1 MMSMPIRPL
10 NAEQLQDTLR
20 LLSGWTYD
28 ESRKALFREIVLDDF
43 TQAFSLMTRI
53 ALVAEKADHHPEW
66 ANVYNRLSI
75 WLTTHD
81 AGGVSERDVQLAKA
95 VDGMTA

>member
-1 MMSMPIRPL
+1 MPIHPL

-20 LLSGWTYD
+20 LLSSWTYD
-28 ESRKALFREIVLDDF
+28 ESRKALFREIVLKDF

-66 ANVYNRLSI
+66 ANVYNRLSV

-95 VDGMTA
+95 IDGMTA

>member
-1 MMSMPIRPL
+1 MMSMPIHPL

-28 ESRKALFREIVLDDF
+28 ESRKALFCEIVLEDF
-43 TQAFSLMTRI
+43 TEAFSLMTRI

-81 AGGVSERDVQLAKA
+81 AGGVSEQDVQLAKA
-95 VDGMTA
+95 IDGMTA

>member
-1 MMSMPIRPL
+1 MPIHPL

-20 LLSGWTYD
+20 LLPSWTYD

-66 ANVYNRLSI
+66 ANVYNRLSV

-95 VDGMTA
+95 IDGMTP